1 MTEKEKKNL
10 SKDELQLLINE
21 MTTQVVKVAELVD
34 QVFPDKAVGEGIK
47 KCADQLRTHVNTL
60 TTQVVKER
68 LAEAAEIPVSELVKM
83 AKKECHAS
91 FKLLTSLR
99 ESNIDG
105 QASVFE
111 TVGLHA
117 RELFETI
124 VSYETCI
131 KGDTP

>member
-1 MTEKEKKNL
+1 MTQEEKVL

-34 QVFPDKAVGEGIK
+34 QVFPEKAVGIGIK
-47 KCADQLRTHVNTL
+47 NCADRLRSHVNTL

-68 LAEAAEIPVSELVKM
+68 LAEAAEISVPELLKM

-91 FKLLTSLR
+91 FKQLATLR
-99 ESNIDG
+99 ESQEDG
-105 QASVFE
+105 LAPIFE

-117 RELFETI
+117 RELFDTI
-124 VSYETCI
+124 ISYETCV
-131 KGDTP
+131 KGDSL